1 MISGATNKISLYS
14 QPRQF
19 ANGFRPGRPACLAP
33 RVRPRPSPH
42 AVEKVPTPGNDF
54 ASGAG
59 SGRLSLSFPQ
69 VATTVDKERSRV
81 HADRGNFSVGPG
93 SRAVASTC
101 LVRVEVLKA
110 GPPIARF

>member
-1 MISGATNKISLYS
+1 MISGATNKFSLYS
-14 QPRQF
+14 QARHF

-33 RVRPRPSPH
+33 RVRPRPFPH

-69 VATTVDKERSRV
+69 FATFVYEDCSRV
-81 HADRGNFSVGPG
+81 HADRGNFFGVTG
-93 SRAVASTC
+93 SCAVAFT
-101 LVRVEVLKA
+101 
-110 GPPIARF
+110 